1 MLSVESSQCS
11 FTARLPGVNVWNCLS
26 LNRAACCW
34 KAQGMLSKPLQL
46 DLNKL
51 NQENL
56 DRACKSFTACITSSE
71 KDERH
76 GGIDPDKCKH
86 FVNCEK
92 EITHTSFHAHCGV
105 VVA

>member
-1 MLSVESSQCS
+1 
-11 FTARLPGVNVWNCLS
+11 
-26 LNRAACCW
+26 
-34 KAQGMLSKPLQL
+34 MLSKPLQL
-46 DLNKL
+46 DFNKL

-56 DRACKSFTACITSSE
+56 DRACKTLTACITSSK
-71 KDERH
+71 KDEHH

-92 EITHTSFHAHCGV
+92 GITHTSFHAHCGV